1 MNLDRSHVRVCIE
14 LLTIGKRVHHDYLF
28 ATMRP
33 FARDHGRR
41 SGAIGNGLDSW
52 LLVARDDRH
61 LIASRRPAAFF
72 KIFTWRWS
80 SSKES
85 QF

>member
-1 MNLDRSHVRVCIE
+1 VITGGRSE
-14 LLTIGKRVHHDYLF
+14 
-28 ATMRP
+28 A
-33 FARDHGRR
+33 A
-41 SGAIGNGLDSW
+41 GNSMDSW